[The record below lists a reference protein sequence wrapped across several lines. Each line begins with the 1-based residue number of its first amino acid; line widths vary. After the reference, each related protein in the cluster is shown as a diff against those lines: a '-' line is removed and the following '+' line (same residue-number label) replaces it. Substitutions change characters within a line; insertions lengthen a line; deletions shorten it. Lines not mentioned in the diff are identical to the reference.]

1 MIGTGIAFSFAVLV
15 VAGVSVFAKFFL
27 GDPCEGD
34 GNFRDPPEFQYD
46 DRDDEE
52 QDDRKR

>member
-1 MIGTGIAFSFAVLV
+1 MIGTGIAVSFAVLV